1 MYYAPKQITCL
12 GNVTVSA
19 GARTALSTLT
29 IPDRCDQILIQC
41 TTGTFYF
48 SDSPGLPTVLST
60 DGIAVP
66 AGATFLYVGDRT
78 NFYFL
83 GSATLHFYAT
93 R

>member
-12 GNVTVSA
+12 GNITASVGS
-19 GARTALSTLT
+19 RTALSVLT

-48 SDSPGLPTVLST
+48 SDSPLLPTDLAS

-66 AGATFLYVGDRT
+66 TGATFLYVGDRT
-78 NFYFL
+78 YFYFL